1 MRLEDGGAR
10 VSAADELRALTA
22 VATPGPWEVSKR
34 NTYRGKVAATGWGAS
49 VFTTVDPSPEWIS
62 DSIDRAAKDAE
73 LIVWLRNHAAAL
85 TDLIEWA
92 NDAPHHDG
100 CNARHNGSPQPAA
113 ARPYP
118 CKCGRYAALAAL
130 EAR

>member
-1 MRLEDGGAR
+1 M
-10 VSAADELRALTA
+10 SAADDLRALSA
-22 VATPGPWEVSKR
+22 AATPGPWRLNDSEH
-34 NTYRGKVAATGWGAS
+34 YRAPQVLMAPGEGGVRISGLRDSADAA
-49 VFTTVDPSPEWIS
+49 
-62 DSIDRAAKDAE
+62 
-73 LIVWLRNHAAAL
+73 LIVWCRNHADAL

-130 EAR
+130 EADRG

>member
-1 MRLEDGGAR
+1 M
-10 VSAADELRALTA
+10 SAADDLRALAAAT
-22 VATPGPWEVSKR
+22 TPGPWNQWGVR
-34 NTYRGKVAATGWGAS
+34 VRGSYVHIWTADERIVARS
-49 VFTTVDPSPEWIS
+49 VLSP
-62 DSIDRAAKDAE
+62 DAE
-73 LIVWLRNHAAAL
+73 FIVWCRNHADAL

-130 EAR
+130 EADRG